1 MPRDPVHSPP
11 KIRSPLSPAR
21 PVGSFASLQ
30 ASWYWLLIVLG
41 SGILLCLAGL
51 SSHHPLY
58 EYLGIAVLVSA
69 AFLFWR
75 QHRRLACELNRH
87 RETEARLVTANQESL
102 LLYRASR
109 AMHST
114 LQLDTLTHLI
124 LSMAAL
130 PAAGGFKSA
139 MLFLANERTGTLQG
153 MLGIDQAG
161 AALLFPDSQ
170 GPSAREW
177 ERPQLSA
184 DNCEAQRQTAFN
196 RKVLRQRLPLDA
208 GHNPLARACLE
219 RHLIIVDPDTPP
231 MDGVR
236 QWAADL
242 GMTAYACAPLTGRD
256 HPFGVLVVEPA
267 DEERID
273 PVRQRF
279 LELFAGQAAAALENA
294 RLLHRLENAHREL
307 REVQEQLLQGEKL
320 AVLGEMAAQVAHE
333 LKNPLVAVGGFA
345 QRLTRL
351 ELPDQRAGEYAA
363 IIVREVRRL
372 EEMLGN
378 ILAFSKKQMVCLE
391 DCNLNELLY
400 ETLTLELDQQRG
412 GIELLTDIEVP
423 LPPMIGD
430 CRQLRQV
437 VLNLLANARQV
448 LTKGGTIYLR
458 AGSCTLRGEEGVF
471 VQVEDTGGG
480 IPAEIMRNI
489 FNPFFSTHPKGT
501 GLGLSISHRIVE
513 QHQGEIEVANGA
525 HGACFTVRL
534 PLKPPK
540 TLAVETRPGAKWTG
554 SAVTSSPATRR

>member
-1 MPRDPVHSPP
+1 MPRDPVHSPS
-11 KIRSPLSPAR
+11 KIPTSLTPAR
-21 PVGSFASLQ
+21 PAGPFVSLQ
-30 ASWYWLLIVLG
+30 TSWCWLLTILG
-41 SGILLCLAGL
+41 SGIFLCLAGF

-58 EYLGIAVLVSA
+58 AYLGTAILVTA
-69 AFLFWR
+69 AFLLWR
-75 QHRRLACELNRH
+75 QHRHLACELNRH
-87 RETEARLVTANQESL
+87 RETEARLVIANQESL
-102 LLYRASR
+102 LLYRVSR

-124 LSMAAL
+124 LSMAVL

-153 MLGIDQAG
+153 MLGIDQTG
-161 AALLFPDSQ
+161 ANLLFPDSQ
-170 GPSAREW
+170 GDSIREW
-177 ERPQLSA
+177 ERPQLA
-184 DNCEAQRQTAFN
+184 TANCEAQRQTAFN
-196 RKVLRQRLPLDA
+196 RQVIRQRLPLDA
-208 GHNPLARACLE
+208 AHNPLARACLE

-231 MDGVR
+231 TDGIR
-236 QWAADL
+236 QLAAGL
-242 GMTAYACAPLTGRD
+242 GMTAYACTPLAGRD
-256 HPFGVLVVEPA
+256 HPFGVLVVEPFG
-267 DEERID
+267 EERID

-307 REVQEQLLQGEKL
+307 REVQEQLVQGEKL

-351 ELPDQRAGEYAA
+351 ELTDPRAGEYAA

-391 DCNLNELLY
+391 DCDLNELLY
-400 ETLTLELDQQRG
+400 ETLTLEVDQQRG
-412 GIELLTDIEVP
+412 GIELVTDIEVP
-423 LPPMIGD
+423 LPPLTGD

-448 LTKGGTIYLR
+448 VTKGGTIYLR
-458 AGSCTLRGEEGVF
+458 AGTCTLRGEEAVF
-471 VQVEDTGGG
+471 IQVEDTGGG
-480 IPAEIMRNI
+480 IPSEIMRNI

-501 GLGLSISHRIVE
+501 GLGLPISHRIVE
-513 QHQGEIEVANGA
+513 QHQGEIEVANGEL
-525 HGACFTVRL
+525 GACFTVRL

-540 TLAVETRPGAKWTG
+540 GLAVETKPGARWTD
-554 SAVTSSPATRR
+554 SAAAS